1 VIARDRH
8 WWIDAHLSQKTP
20 LTAIDRPAA
29 RGLLLPQG
37 LNPRE
42 VVRIMTR
49 TIGAALG
56 VVVILL
62 FFATLAVE
70 HHRFFDTAPSNT
82 IAARR

>member
-1 VIARDRH
+1 LADRLAFAAEN
-8 WWIDAHLSQKTP
+8 IRRG
-20 LTAIDRPAA
+20 DRSFAA
-29 RGLLLPQG
+29 RGLLLVEG

-70 HHRFFDTAPSNT
+70 HHRFFDTAPSDT

>member
-1 VIARDRH
+1 MV
-8 WWIDAHLSQKTP
+8 
-20 LTAIDRPAA
+20 
-29 RGLLLPQG
+29 
-37 LNPRE
+37 
-42 VVRIMTR
+42 R

-56 VVVILL
+56 VAVILL